1 MRLKPRISS
10 IQKAFNSQPSLSAVH
25 PYSLTWNNLNFI
37 SEKTPSLRNPIYI
50 IPWKF
55 KSVLID
61 FLMKLYNNSSHT
73 LKPFKFIYIGV
84 ITSSFQVKFH
94 GFKMILNEMK
104 SCHNENRSLDSDNQT
119 LTILLNCSKFNH
131 QSNSLSI
138 TVSNGG
144 SDHNKCT
151 QSSDSPEPDA
161 RPNIIA
167 SARVIPAPSAM
178 CSGIPL

>member
-1 MRLKPRISS
+1 
-10 IQKAFNSQPSLSAVH
+10 
-25 PYSLTWNNLNFI
+25 
-37 SEKTPSLRNPIYI
+37 
-50 IPWKF
+50 
-55 KSVLID
+55 
-61 FLMKLYNNSSHT
+61 MKLYNNSSHT